1 MSRTE
6 KAAKGFVTGIFQYA
20 VQILVQ
26 VFLAPVVLKFAGR
39 EALGAY
45 GAITQVLLL
54 FGLIDIVHSWSLE
67 RFLGQSA
74 GLADGGTRFRN
85 VFATARTLLLVTN
98 VLFALLVVVFAHYVG
113 ALFSLSPAIAAEARH
128 ALWVIAAWS
137 VIRTPLAAYANALV
151 ATQEVALAY
160 LIGTF
165 LGVLRAVASLGFVF
179 LGGGLF
185 GLILAGTTAEA
196 IGSLLYRS
204 RFKRLHPTLM
214 PGWGIPDRALIR
226 EIVGFGAHAI
236 FLNIGNMLIFSSGNM
251 LAGLTNGAAVAS
263 TFYTTQTPAMT
274 AYNMMARLSDSAT
287 PAINELWGRRE
298 VERLRQSLTRLVR
311 LLMLMTLP
319 LATGVVI
326 YNREI
331 VTCWVG
337 ARQYAGALLTVS
349 LALFCVIVGLQ
360 RVAMVYAFVFG
371 WMRLL
376 TTTALLQG
384 LANFALGFYFG
395 RTLGVGGITL
405 ALVITVLPQATILWY
420 KIDRFLDV
428 QVPMLLANCA
438 LRSAA
443 PLAAAAASSL
453 LIPSVIPMGNHALVK
468 LFAEIGIFLAA
479 YGAVAYPVSLTD
491 QDRRDLRRYA
501 TTLLHRLRI
510 SHAPTAI

>member
-6 KAAKGFVTGIFQYA
+6 KAAKGFATGIFQYA

-26 VFLAPVVLKFAGR
+26 VFLAPVVLEFAGR

-45 GAITQVLLL
+45 GAISQVLLL
-54 FGLIDIVHSWSLE
+54 FGLIDVVHSWSLE
-67 RFLGQSA
+67 RFFGQSV
-74 GLADGGTRFRN
+74 GLEDGGKRFRN
-85 VFATARTLLLVTN
+85 VFATARTLLLATN
-98 VLFALLVVVFAHYVG
+98 SIFAILVMVLGNYVG
-113 ALFSLSPAIAAEARH
+113 PLFSLSPAIATEATK

-151 ATQEVALAY
+151 ATQNVALAY
-160 LIGTF
+160 LIGAF
-165 LGVLRAVASLGFVF
+165 LGVLRAVASLGFVL

-185 GLILAGTTAEA
+185 GLILAGTVAEA

-214 PGWGIPDRALIR
+214 PRWGFPDKTLIR
-226 EIVGFGAHAI
+226 EIVSFGMHAV
-236 FLNIGNMLIFSSGNM
+236 FLNIGNMLIFSSGNL

-263 TFYTTQTPAMT
+263 TFYTTQTPTMT
-274 AYNMMARLSDSAT
+274 AYNMLARLSDSAT

-298 VERLRQSLTRLVR
+298 LERLRLSLTRLVR
-311 LLMLMTLP
+311 LLLLMTLP

-326 YNREI
+326 YNREL

-337 ARQYAGALLTVS
+337 ARQYAGTLLTVS
-349 LALFCVIVGLQ
+349 LALFCIIVGLQ
-360 RVAMVYAFVFG
+360 RIAMVYAFVFG

-384 LANFALGFYFG
+384 LANFGLGFYFG

-405 ALVITVLPQATILWY
+405 ALLITVLPQSVILWY

-428 QVPMLLANCA
+428 RIPALLAKSTLSA
-438 LRSAA
+438 AA
-443 PLAAAAASSL
+443 PLAAAVASSL
-453 LIPSVIPMGNHALVK
+453 LIPSIIPMGNHTLVK
-468 LFAEIGIFLAA
+468 LFTEIATFLAA
-479 YGAVAYPVSLTD
+479 YGAVAYPVSLAD
-491 QDRRDLRRYA
+491 QDRQDLRRYA
-501 TTLLHRLRI
+501 TSLLHRLRI
-510 SHAPTAI
+510 PHAPTAI